1 MSKLLDAAS
10 AGDHGYLSDIW
21 LELLEGEPPFDEMG
35 EVFAMLAASGG
46 EELAAQL
53 LELTID
59 EKELEGGEAFHSLL
73 LRCAE
78 LFHECEPLRK
88 ALIELLRD
96 EHLMFQPLE
105 HFLKISGLKDTGAD
119 VSSCWKVFQ
128 SLMKY
133 RDGGYLYHGTFG
145 TGRILRV
152 SRTHVTVDFPTAQN
166 HDMKLDVALET
177 TLPLDPAS
185 LAVLS
190 LEDRQK
196 FLDLLSGQP
205 GEFLRRLMEEPF
217 VGGGGVSRE
226 ELSPLAAGSD
236 GDVDELWKML
246 KRAASAAGGFADL
259 GDRVVALDESVELI
273 EQLREI
279 IGRRKMSVS
288 DKVHQVKSL
297 LKSCSGPVPGDLAS
311 LLPEVAG
318 LKSPETGSLFELCW
332 ILTEREGS
340 GKLGSI
346 QSRFIETKAARA
358 ERALVE
364 IHSHSCRKSY
374 VDLFFSGNAEGEE
387 KLSLLSSLRR
397 TLWEH
402 AVSFLEDNDPEFL
415 SSCITRFLSRPSMT
429 DLFLWSL
436 GYLATRGGYLRE
448 ASMQRGSA
456 EEPGEGPE
464 NGVELF
470 LDNLTFASADTQKR
484 VIGLLMGPLRE
495 DLNEYL
501 DSIDTRRLG
510 RYLESFDTSATAH
523 NEGLFLAVGREMSRR
538 RSSGI
543 RRTGGRHFWESDAVF
558 SSRSAIR
565 RRKAE
570 IQRLKQV
577 EIPAA
582 AEAISDAAS
591 HGDLSENA
599 EYAAAMEKRDLLLD
613 RLNRWSEELQA
624 YGPYPPGDISTEM
637 VSPGIRVTLQDTGE
651 SEAVQV
657 LDVVG
662 PLDSDPDMGRINYMA
677 PLGRVLLGL
686 SQGDVVELPGGDEG
700 EWRIV
705 SLEVLPLVNE

>member
-10 AGDHGYLSDIW
+10 AGDHDYLSDTW
-21 LELLEGEPPFDEMG
+21 LELLDGDPPFDEMG

-59 EKELEGGEAFHSLL
+59 EKELDGGAAFHSLL

-105 HFLKISGLKDTGAD
+105 HFLKISGLRDTGAD
-119 VSSCWKVFQ
+119 VSSCWKGFR

-177 TLPLDPAS
+177 TFPLDHSS

-217 VGGGGVSRE
+217 VGGGGVARE
-226 ELSPLAAGSD
+226 DLNPLAAGFD
-236 GDVDELWKML
+236 GDGDELWKML

-273 EQLREI
+273 EQLRDI
-279 IGRRKMSVS
+279 IGRRKTSVS
-288 DKVHQVKSL
+288 DKVHQVQSL
-297 LKSCSGPVPGDLAS
+297 LKSCSGQVTGDLAS

-332 ILTEREGS
+332 ILTEGEGS
-340 GKLGSI
+340 EEPGSI
-346 QSRFIETKAARA
+346 PSKFIETNAARA
-358 ERALVE
+358 ERALSE
-364 IHSHSCRKSY
+364 IRSQSCRKAY
-374 VDLFFSGNAEGEE
+374 VERFFSSRTDRDE

-397 TLWEH
+397 SLWEH
-402 AVSFLEDNDPEFL
+402 AVAFLEEHNPEFL
-415 SSCITRFLSRPSMT
+415 SRSITGFLSRPSMT

-436 GYLATRGGYLRE
+436 AYLATRGDVLRE
-448 ASMQRGSA
+448 ASS
-456 EEPGEGPE
+456 EHETEEGPE
-464 NGVELF
+464 NGLELF
-470 LDNLTFASADTQKR
+470 LDNLIFASADTQKK
-484 VIGLLMGPLRE
+484 VISLLMGPLRE

-538 RSSGI
+538 RSSGV
-543 RRTGGRHFWESDAVF
+543 RRTGGRHFWESDSIF
-558 SSRSAIR
+558 SSRESIR
-565 RRKAE
+565 RREQEVQK
-570 IQRLKQV
+570 LKQV
-577 EIPAA
+577 DIPAA
-582 AEAISDAAS
+582 AEAIGEAAS

-613 RLNRWSEELQA
+613 RLNRWTEELQA
-624 YGPYPPGDISTEM
+624 YRPYPSAEISAET

-651 SEAVQV
+651 AETVQV

-662 PLDSDPDMGRINYMA
+662 PLDSDPDSGRINYMA
-677 PLGRVLLGL
+677 PLGRVLLGM